1 MATKIN
7 LSVKQ
12 IADSIK
18 SGKWEHLVD
27 IEISYFYT
35 EDESGKLK
43 PDPSKRFQV
52 RDFYINKDF
61 VNEKVEYVNSTGDR
75 SGIDIPT
82 IINMPDGS
90 QKLDDG
96 SHTLDIERL
105 LNHGKYG
112 SGPYI
117 KAYCVDYKKHLGG
130 KDSNAY
136 GLGNLLN
143 IKTKEKQTATQD
155 DIKNHFLQIIAE
167 KKEAGLPTKLTD
179 EESDEF
185 VSWYNGKVNKHTLG
199 QWYSR
204 TPEGGRHSIAKEYTE
219 TEKRAKQKFYSE
231 MRKYRDY
238 YVTFPS
244 ELEHAKT
251 SILGT
256 AMVKAANAIP
266 QKKNI
271 LILLYCKNNEDIR
284 RMTGKD
290 GKGDSKWKTNLEK
303 DLSNVSELT
312 NLTIEYEVLDWE
324 E

>member
-1 MATKIN
+1 MATKTN
-7 LSVKQ
+7 LNIKQ

-18 SGKWEHLVD
+18 NGKWEHLVD

-43 PDPSKRFQV
+43 PDPSKRFQI

-75 SGIDIPT
+75 SEIDIPT
-82 IINMPDGS
+82 VINMPDGN

-96 SHTLDIERL
+96 SHTLDIERH
-105 LNHGKYG
+105 LNYGKYG
-112 SGPYI
+112 SGAYI
-117 KAYCVDYKKHLGG
+117 KAYCVDYEKHLGG

-155 DIKNHFLQIIAE
+155 NIKNHFLQMIAE
-167 KKEAGLPTKLTD
+167 KNGVKLTD
-179 EESDEF
+179 EESDDF
-185 VSWYNGKVNKHTLG
+185 VSWYQGKVNKHTLG

-204 TPEGGRHSIAKEYTE
+204 TPEGGRHSIAKEYTD
-219 TEKRAKQKFYSE
+219 TEKREMQKFYSQ
-231 MRKYRDY
+231 MRKYRNH

-251 SILGT
+251 SILGS
-256 AMVKAANAIP
+256 AIVKAANDTP
-266 QKKNI
+266 QKNNI
-271 LILLYCKNNEDIR
+271 LILLYCKNNEDIK

-290 GKGDSKWKTNLEK
+290 GKGDSKWKTNLER
-303 DLSNVSELT
+303 DYSRVSELT
-312 NLTIEYEVLDWE
+312 NLNIEYEVLDWE